1 MPGRIIH
8 WDLEAELNQLEE
20 QGELQQDQEA
30 GLRQAD
36 QQNQP
41 MPWDANHEEWQLPP
55 PSARRQ
61 PVSQQLR
68 PVPGRGDLKL
78 IKGLRNHGNQ
88 FKDKGGYADKWGQPD
103 LISRT
108 QRYGRPSLTCLAFLR
123 SQCWIRSP
131 QTSGWRTSETH
142 WMPQA

>member
-36 QQNQP
+36 QQNQQ

-68 PVPGRGDLKL
+68 PVPRQERPQIGQGTAQQQQPVQGQRGIRGQVGAAGPD
-78 IKGLRNHGNQ
+78 
-88 FKDKGGYADKWGQPD
+88 FKDAEVRAAIAYMSSIFEVP
-103 LISRT
+103 
-108 QRYGRPSLTCLAFLR
+108 C
-123 SQCWIRSP
+123 
-131 QTSGWRTSETH
+131 
-142 WMPQA
+142 